1 VTANAQEEQMSVQ
14 LVGFDTAGASDAGRR
29 PLAAR
34 TIAMIAGILRRIAD
48 EAVYMLREDSRH
60 GRMSRDPKDWG
71 ALRAARTTPSDLLHR
86 CGEAWRRAAESDEG
100 VAPVSALRSGA
111 TEKSALSP

>member
-1 VTANAQEEQMSVQ
+1 MTANAQEEQMSVQ
-14 LVGFDTAGASDAGRR
+14 LVGFDTAGAAEAGRR

-60 GRMSRDPKDWG
+60 GRMSRDPKDWE
-71 ALRAARTTPSDLLHR
+71 L
-86 CGEAWRRAAESDEG
+86 
-100 VAPVSALRSGA
+100 
-111 TEKSALSP
+111 